1 MSIAQD
7 LDALKSFGQV
17 AAPAGLA
24 IGAFLYIAR
33 DLIAKNIFPTLTRER
48 AYHVVITLV
57 FVAWTVAIAGIGS
70 WTYVATHASDK
81 GKKTRATE
89 LETTKTVLNDLL
101 ARNFDAVYA
110 SFSDRVKAELPPHK
124 ISAAW
129 DGIVDRLGPPT
140 TRISEPLASTYQGRP
155 AYVATY
161 QGTKGVASIFIV
173 FDVHG
178 DVDVLWWDWSP

>member
-57 FVAWTVAIAGIGS
+57 FVALTGAIAGIGS

-110 SFSDRVKAELPPHK
+110 SFSD
-124 ISAAW
+124 
-129 DGIVDRLGPPT
+129 
-140 TRISEPLASTYQGRP
+140 
-155 AYVATY
+155 
-161 QGTKGVASIFIV
+161 
-173 FDVHG
+173 
-178 DVDVLWWDWSP
+178 